1 MVKYGYTS
9 FTNERKYSEYVCGCC
24 GKHLGSIEIVY
35 DGNNTKEY
43 DDIVGWNFCPYCGD
57 KLWDEEPWL
66 E

>member
-9 FTNERKYSEYVCGCC
+9 FTNERQYGEYVCECC

-35 DGNNTKEY
+35 DGNNAKEY

-57 KLWDEEPWL
+57 KLWDKEPWL

>member
-1 MVKYGYTS
+1 MVKYGFS
-9 FTNERKYSEYVCGCC
+9 SANNERIYHEYVCDYC